1 MKRRLSQSQI
11 VARMSPSEF
20 DEFVKWKGR
29 NAEHICEAR
38 SVSIDVRSLLA
49 GVRPPPPTPNFKR
62 RI

>member
-20 DEFVKWKGR
+20 DEFVKWKER
-29 NAEHICEAR
+29 NAEQAH
-38 SVSIDVRSLLA
+38 SVSIDVRALLA
-49 GVRPPPPTPNFKR
+49 GVRPPSTPPTPNFKR